1 MCKADQQDAA
11 LMRSIIQRIA
21 TGPELSKDISRE
33 EARAGMQLVLDGRA
47 DPVQAGVFLIALRMK
62 RETDDEMCGLLE
74 AIQDVTL
81 SAVAPIDELVDLGDP
96 YDGYTRTLP
105 VAAFLPPLL
114 VACGVSTV
122 SHGVESMGP
131 KHGVTHRQVLRA
143 AGLPIDLSVDQA
155 TNRLSDPAVGWAY
168 LDQSVFCPKL
178 FGLAALRSL
187 IVKRP
192 ALTTL
197 EVLAR
202 PLRARRKT
210 HLVTG
215 YVHKAY
221 PRVYALL
228 ARVAGFDSALLVRGI
243 EGGVIPSLRQEA
255 RCFYYHGK
263 HEEKSMSFAP
273 NELGFDKPLEPLT
286 VPPRRPSEPTRTTTD
301 ASLDLAAIATLAADT
316 GRRAL
321 DGETGPARDNLV
333 AAAALVLQHLG
344 RFASLGAAACAVRD
358 VIDSGAAYKRLQ

>member
-1 MCKADQQDAA
+1 
-11 LMRSIIQRIA
+11 MRSIIQRIA
-21 TGPELSKDISRE
+21 TGPELSKDISHE
-33 EARAGMQLVLDGRA
+33 EARAGMQLVLDGRV

-74 AIQDVTL
+74 AIQDATL
-81 SAVAPIDELVDLGDP
+81 SAVAPVDELVDLGDP

-114 VACGVSTV
+114 AACGVPAV

-131 KHGVTHRQVLRA
+131 KHGATHRQVLRA

-155 TNRLSDPAVGWAY
+155 AGRLADPAVGWTY
-168 LDQSVFCPKL
+168 VDQSVFCPKL

-221 PRVYALL
+221 PRIYALL
-228 ARVAGFDSALLVRGI
+228 ARFAGFDSALLVRGI
-243 EGGVIPSLRQEA
+243 EGGVIPSLRQEGS
-255 RCFYYHGK
+255 CFYYHGEY
-263 HEEKSMSFAP
+263 EEKPMSFGP
-273 NELGFDKPLEPLT
+273 HELGFDRPLEPLT
-286 VPPRRPSEPTRTTTD
+286 RPPQRSSEPTHATTD
-301 ASLDLAAIATLAADT
+301 TSPDLAAIATLAADA

-321 DGETGPARDNLV
+321 DGETGPARDSLV
-333 AAAALVLQHLG
+333 AAAALILQHLG
-344 RFASLGAAACAVRD
+344 RFTSLGAAARAVRD
-358 VIDSGAAYKRLQ
+358 VIDNGVAHTRLQ